1 MTRAGLAPRE
11 RSVFRYFVDA
21 LRAFADDPGPAS
33 LDHYLRASLALEKS
47 RAAPQERQQ
56 TARVAATRGDLA

>member
-1 MTRAGLAPRE
+1 MTPAGLAPRE
-11 RSVFRYFVDA
+11 QSVFRYFVDA

-33 LDHYLRASLALEKS
+33 LDRYLRASLALEVS

-56 TARVAATRGDLA
+56 TTRVAATSGDLA